1 MVQYHPFP
9 ATRNGEVGVR
19 VKMAESSKPIQL
31 ILNDRWF
38 NPTDS
43 VSAAE
48 GLYVISI
55 SRKNLGI
62 KDNRWHDIVVKWEEN
77 KNASVWIDN
86 KKRHSIKCRNRTE
99 HGVSYL
105 HLLGGCIPDNT
116 GVLIEKVYSKAHTL

>member
-1 MVQYHPFP
+1 M
-9 ATRNGEVGVR
+9 R
-19 VKMAESSKPIQL
+19 VKMGESSKPIQI

-62 KDNRWHDIVVKWEEN
+62 NDNRWHDIVVKCKEN

-116 GVLIEKVYSKAHTL
+116 GVLIEKVYGKAHTL